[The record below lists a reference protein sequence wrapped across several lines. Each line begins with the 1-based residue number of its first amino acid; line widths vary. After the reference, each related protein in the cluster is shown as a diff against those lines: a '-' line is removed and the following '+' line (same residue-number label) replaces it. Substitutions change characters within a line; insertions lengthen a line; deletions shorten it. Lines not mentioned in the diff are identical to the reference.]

1 MQYKIVVKHYLDILP
16 NILISVGNAMAV
28 WNVAS
33 QDIQSLGSVVPNMQ
47 PHPDTNDTITAS
59 CLRFCNIQ
67 QAARD
72 TTSAKC
78 GKHIQVLDLRNLQ
91 ISKSGICRLPVDGYI
106 TCELSVNGSNQGG
119 AASCRLLLQVQLI
132 LCLWFDRT
140 DARKCRRDDRRVML
154 IQ

>member
-16 NILISVGNAMAV
+16 NILVPVGNSVAI

-33 QDIQSLGSVVPNMQ
+33 QHIQSLGSVVPSMQ

-59 CLRFCNIQ
+59 CLRFCKIQ

-78 GKHIQVLDLRNLQ
+78 GKQIHVLDLRNLQ
-91 ISKSGICRLPVDGYI
+91 LSKSGICRPPVDGYVTGELPVDG
-106 TCELSVNGSNQGG
+106 SNHAG
-119 AASCRLLLQVQLI
+119 AASRRLLLQV
-132 LCLWFDRT
+132 
-140 DARKCRRDDRRVML
+140 
-154 IQ
+154 